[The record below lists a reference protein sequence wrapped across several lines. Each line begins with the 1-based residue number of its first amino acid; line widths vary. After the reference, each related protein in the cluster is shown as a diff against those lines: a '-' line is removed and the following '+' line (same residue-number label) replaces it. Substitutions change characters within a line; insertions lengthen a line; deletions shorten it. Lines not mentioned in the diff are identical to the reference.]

1 MTDVTES
8 AERETD
14 RQSRV
19 FRIDSSV
26 TALLP
31 ELSVGVVIAKGF
43 DNRRSAEQAAQL
55 LEDAVA
61 ASRARIGD
69 AEIPSLPEIAP
80 WREAYRAFGVK
91 PSKYRSSIESLYR
104 SAAAGSLRSIN
115 PLVNLYNVV
124 SLQAGSPCGGEDLAA
139 LDGDIHLTR
148 ATGAESFIPL
158 GMMENQPPIPGEIIY
173 RDETGAFC
181 RCLNWREADRTKL
194 TEETTNAILCME
206 VIDPARIENIQHAC
220 EELAALIETHLGGT
234 TVVRMVTP
242 DRPSVSFRLPPNG
255 QIGRA
260 HV

>member
-1 MTDVTES
+1 MPRTFHLDP
-8 AERETD
+8 
-14 RQSRV
+14 
-19 FRIDSSV
+19 SV
-26 TALLP
+26 TALMP
-31 ELSVGVVIAKGF
+31 ELRVGVIIASGF
-43 DNRRSAEQAAQL
+43 DNRRSGEQSAALLAQAAEQVRQR
-55 LEDAVA
+55 V
-61 ASRARIGD
+61 GD

-255 QIGRA
+255 PVIEK
-260 HV
+260 